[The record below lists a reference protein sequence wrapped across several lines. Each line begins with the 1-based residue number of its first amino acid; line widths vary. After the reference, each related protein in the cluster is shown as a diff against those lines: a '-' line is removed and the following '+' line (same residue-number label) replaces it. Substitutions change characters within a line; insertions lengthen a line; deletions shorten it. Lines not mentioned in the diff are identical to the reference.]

1 MLDVNT
7 VATYLRR
14 HQPDHAEPISNMK
27 LQKLCYY
34 AQGLSLARLQRPLFK
49 GQIKAWEHGPFIPA
63 LWHKYKESWYYSIP
77 IPQESPECPSEAKH
91 TPDLVIRPTESS
103 GHDTPCD
110 DPRRGPLAGCAR
122 GRQQRGYHASIHA
135 RVLRPSLALIATEEK
150 PRPVD
155 KNKLR
160 DLLLAD
166 GDLRESTRVGLEE
179 IETGRFAE
187 VA

>member
-91 TPDLVIRPTESS
+91 TPDLVIRTYGAQWP
-103 GHDTPCD
+103 
-110 DPRRGPLAGCAR
+110 
-122 GRQQRGYHASIHA
+122 
-135 RVLRPSLALIATEEK
+135 
-150 PRPVD
+150 
-155 KNKLR
+155 
-160 DLLLAD
+160 
-166 GDLRESTRVGLEE
+166 
-179 IETGRFAE
+179 
-187 VA
+187 